1 MSLLPI
7 LTHEATDVRR
17 LGPVDREQAVAF
29 LLEQATVNAFHLGWL
44 HENDIVP
51 RQPYHRYEFLGAF
64 DGNRLVGVALLAAGT
79 VCCLSA
85 MSEETAWSIARRV
98 GASAPPLRTVV
109 GPRDATRAFWR
120 GWASPG
126 ETPRLVHD
134 QVLLSLRSRG
144 LRYFPEPLLECA
156 GDDDLEQVVLAS
168 LDMHSEETGL
178 PIDDEERELFTRSV
192 ATRLRSGRVY
202 VTRDE
207 MTGHIAFKASISS
220 WSPTAAQIEGVY
232 VPRRFRQRGL
242 ARRGLS
248 EMCRQLLYETGE
260 VTLYV
265 NEGNE
270 PARRLYERLGFRLAA
285 RMSTLFLDA
294 R

>member
-7 LTHEATDVRR
+7 LTHEDTDVRR
-17 LGPVDREQAVAF
+17 LGPVDRDQALAF
-29 LLEQATVNAFHLGWL
+29 LAQQRTVNAFSLGWV

-64 DGNRLVGVALLAAGT
+64 DGPRLVGTALLAAGT

-85 MSEETAWSIARRV
+85 MSDDVARSIARRI

-126 ETPRLVHD
+126 ESPRLVHD

-156 GDDDLEQVVLAS
+156 GESDLDELAEMA
-168 LDMHSEETGL
+168 LAMHAEETGL
-178 PIDDEERELFTRSV
+178 PIGDEERELFYRSV
-192 ATRLRSGRVY
+192 SNRVRMGRVY
-202 VTRDE
+202 VTRDPIS
-207 MTGHIAFKASISS
+207 GRIAFKASVSS
-220 WSPTAAQIEGVY
+220 WSPTTSQLEGVF
-232 VPRRFRQRGL
+232 VPPRFRQSGL

-248 EMCRQLLYETGE
+248 EMCRQLLYECGE

-265 NEGNE
+265 NAGNTA
-270 PARRLYERLGFRLAA
+270 ARRLYERLGFRRAA
-285 RMSTLFLDA
+285 PMSTLFLDV